1 MGRVSCHVHCAMK
14 KLLLCLPVIALSFT
28 TSCKKS
34 DEAKI
39 KDSKDIAAN
48 IANDPE
54 AAANKLVELQ
64 KEMATILEGATDKPS
79 LEAALTKLSPVMQQ
93 VKALA
98 TAAKQV
104 DGKVAEPSAAKQ
116 KEMMEAMTGAQTRI
130 QAAMVKLGPVFAAD
144 PELAKKV
151 TEMMMKMAQ

>member
-1 MGRVSCHVHCAMK
+1 VSCHVRYFMK
-14 KLLLCLPVIALSFT
+14 RLLLCLPLIALGFT
-28 TSCKKS
+28 TSCKKT
-34 DEAKI
+34 DDAKI
-39 KDSKDIAAN
+39 KNARDIAAN
-48 IANDPE
+48 IANDPD

-79 LEAALTKLSPVMQQ
+79 LEAALIELAPVMQQ
-93 VKALA
+93 VKAFA

-116 KEMMEAMTGAQTRI
+116 KEVMEAMTGAQTRI
-130 QAAMVKLGPVFAAD
+130 QAAMVKLGPLFAAD

-151 TEMMMKMAQ
+151 TETMTKMGQ